1 MIDDYCEEDVEPGF
15 SIFVDERYTTKG
27 NRQFINEDGT
37 LSFKEWE

>member
-1 MIDDYCEEDVEPGF
+1 MIDDYIMEDDEP
-15 SIFVDERYTTKG
+15 IFEVPFDERYTTKG